1 MNKNVPFKI
10 TVLTEYFYPESE
22 RKYDELEVKT
32 NGCLQIKEDGYRLLY
47 RDGGKENDIF
57 SELTFKNGGDSLSVT
72 KKGDVECKMIFS
84 PERAHSFLYKLS
96 GFSFDAEILTHRLSI
111 DLNEEGGKIEILY
124 KIVLGGQEQKISMRI
139 FAEA

>member
-1 MNKNVPFKI
+1 MNKNIPLKI

-22 RKYDELEVKT
+22 KKYDELEVMT
-32 NGCLQIKEDGYRLLY
+32 NGCLQIKQDGYRLLY

-57 SELTFKNGGDSLSVT
+57 SELTFKKGENSLTVK
-72 KKGDVECKMIFS
+72 KKGDVECEMVFS
-84 PERAHSFLYKLS
+84 PEKTHTFLYKLS
-96 GFSFDAEILTHRLSI
+96 GFSFDAEILTYALFI
-111 DLNEEGGKIEILY
+111 DLTEKGGRIEMLY